1 MKINTYQKILL
12 AIYGIVFIYLSILHV
27 PFKID
32 YDEIAYD
39 TLFSSKSNLIITRL
53 VLIDVVITIVSV
65 VLFLLLRNLTLKIKY
80 PSKRLGKISIY
91 IFVIIT
97 LFLLTILA
105 ISRYK
110 GAENKM
116 TLMPERKVDSVAA
129 TTKEVPLDSLRALT
143 KSENCT
149 QESALKAFRSYMN
162 FYYPD
167 WKIYGNPVI
176 KEMSDCIYRVQFST
190 MDPHIKWER
199 EVIIAEISLNDDG
212 HHYKFKTIR
221 GELY

>member
-190 MDPHIKWER
+190 MDPHIK
-199 EVIIAEISLNDDG
+199 
-212 HHYKFKTIR
+212 
-221 GELY
+221 